1 MNKDTERAFDVVC
14 RAIKHNRY
22 MVHTI
27 CAAYLGCDPDD
38 VVLRC
43 KKKNGGFYAKSE
55 SGADAASRFNKA
67 DS

>member
-38 VVLRC
+38 VVIRC
-43 KKKNGGFYAKSE
+43 RKKNGGCYAKENFRDIPSA
-55 SGADAASRFNKA
+55 GTYKKDG
-67 DS
+67 